1 VTASRDRIMV
11 VNAEALQIQGRPRG
25 GIVQALAG
33 AESVLIKASATNL
46 NWFPGQLGV
55 LDGSTQRS
63 RCAPATKSFLTSS
76 SVVGIGAC
84 ILALEVQRE
93 AMAQPHAVADD
104 LDGVVAPLVQ
114 RRRRAVHERGRPHSH
129 ATEHPAPST

>member
-84 ILALEVQRE
+84 ILARLH
-93 AMAQPHAVADD
+93 PK
-104 LDGVVAPLVQ
+104 PLLRDV
-114 RRRRAVHERGRPHSH
+114 RTDTVTSAS
-129 ATEHPAPST
+129 ANN